1 MKMLS
6 ANTARSYRREERVHT
21 TRHSNHGSKHHSM
34 RVTKCHIN
42 LLFSI
47 YLFCALLNIVLV
59 PSCSV
64 MGHAVEG
71 AEPILRRTEDIS
83 LAQCVDIFS
92 RADTND
98 DGQMN
103 VGEYLNFVK
112 VISGGELAPTS
123 QTELGL
129 SVFVIFIDEACRC
142 EERGEGNGC
151 CLFGKANVGY
161 TVESQGDEERLVDFC
176 TEVQN
181 ELGIEGPIITIHQL
195 VFDVQ
200 YSVSN
205 TLGLTSDQI
214 MNEASENTIKSDLI
228 EATRGIIIPT
238 LNSTYSIPS
247 FDGRRTAERI
257 DANQNVAQSKSIT
270 MGTENNSE
278 NAFESINDQSFLNT
292 KNPSWLLERPNN
304 LRGLQQISRSK
315 RHLLEEFIEQEILS
329 KHAAHPHHTRK
340 MEVDELPDAYYNDD
354 SPIIITTIE
363 DISCPEDVIANCHLV
378 FSSITVFHK
387 STISVTSVK
396 NVLLDSLA
404 ESFKTGAFNDAL
416 PL

>member
-1 MKMLS
+1 
-6 ANTARSYRREERVHT
+6 
-21 TRHSNHGSKHHSM
+21 
-34 RVTKCHIN
+34 
-42 LLFSI
+42 
-47 YLFCALLNIVLV
+47 
-59 PSCSV
+59 
-64 MGHAVEG
+64 
-71 AEPILRRTEDIS
+71 
-83 LAQCVDIFS
+83 
-92 RADTND
+92 
-98 DGQMN
+98 
-103 VGEYLNFVK
+103 
-112 VISGGELAPTS
+112 
-123 QTELGL
+123 
-129 SVFVIFIDEACRC
+129 
-142 EERGEGNGC
+142 
-151 CLFGKANVGY
+151 
-161 TVESQGDEERLVDFC
+161 
-176 TEVQN
+176 
-181 ELGIEGPIITIHQL
+181 
-195 VFDVQ
+195 
-200 YSVSN
+200 
-205 TLGLTSDQI
+205 

-257 DANQNVAQSKSIT
+257 EANQNVAQSKSIT

-354 SPIIITTIE
+354 FPIIITTIG

-416 PL
+416 PS